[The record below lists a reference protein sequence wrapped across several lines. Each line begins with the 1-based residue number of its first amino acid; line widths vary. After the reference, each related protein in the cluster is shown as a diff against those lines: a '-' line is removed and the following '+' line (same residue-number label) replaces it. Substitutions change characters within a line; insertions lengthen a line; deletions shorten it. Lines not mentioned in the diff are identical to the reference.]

1 MRHLAFL
8 SMDSLDEFV
17 FDDDLAVEPLRELGW
32 EVASVSWKTDEDWS
46 RFDAVVIRTPWD
58 YQDAPDDF
66 MRVLEDIEQS
76 GARLENPLSVVRWNL
91 PKTYLRE
98 MENQGVEIV
107 PTRWGATGT
116 ADEIVAHVKALGADE
131 FIIKPVISAN
141 ADHTYRLTKEAL
153 EEMLGELKEVF
164 KDRAYMVQPFLQNVI
179 GEGEFSLFYFNGKY
193 SHTILKTPKKDD
205 FRVQEEHGGIIQA
218 VEAEPALLAAGR
230 RSIALLPNLLYARA
244 DFVRSVSGF
253 LLMELELIEPAL
265 YFRMNPPSAARFAR
279 AFDERMRQPIAA

>member
-193 SHTILKTPKKDD
+193 SHTILKTPPKDD